1 MLCKRCLTEGNLAMP
16 RVHIH
21 VHDIDEIEE
30 LEQQEDWELQ
40 LGLASA
46 EPRREVVGSDSR
58 NRTRGERRFGGNE
71 ALDRKRAD
79 RRKNVSRAAS
89 SKFKVQS

>member
-1 MLCKRCLTEGNLAMP
+1 MP

-30 LEQQEDWELQ
+30 LEEQEDWELQ
-40 LGLASA
+40 LGLAPTD
-46 EPRREVVGSDSR
+46 PRRDVIGSESR

-79 RRKNVSRAAS
+79 RRKTFARVSRRI
-89 SKFKVQS
+89 

>member
-1 MLCKRCLTEGNLAMP
+1 MP
-16 RVHIH
+16 RVNIQ

-30 LEQQEDWELQ
+30 LEEQEDWELQ
-40 LGLASA
+40 LGLAPA
-46 EPRREVVGSDSR
+46 DPRRDLIGGEGR

-79 RRKNVSRAAS
+79 RRKTYARSGRRI
-89 SKFKVQS
+89 

>member
-1 MLCKRCLTEGNLAMP
+1 MP

-21 VHDIDEIEE
+21 VHDIEEIEE
-30 LEQQEDWELQ
+30 LEEQEDWELQ
-40 LGLASA
+40 LGLAA
-46 EPRREVVGSDSR
+46 ADPRREVAGSDSR

-79 RRKNVSRAAS
+79 RRKSFARASRRI
-89 SKFKVQS
+89 

>member
-1 MLCKRCLTEGNLAMP
+1 MP
-16 RVHIH
+16 RVNIH

-40 LGLASA
+40 LGLAPA

-79 RRKNVSRAAS
+79 RRKNVSRAGRRME
-89 SKFKVQS
+89 